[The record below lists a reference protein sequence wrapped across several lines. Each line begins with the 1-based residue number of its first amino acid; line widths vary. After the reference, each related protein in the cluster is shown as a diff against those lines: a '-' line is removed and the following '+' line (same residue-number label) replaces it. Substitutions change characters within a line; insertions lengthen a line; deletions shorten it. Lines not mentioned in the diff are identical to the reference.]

1 MNRYSLSLSAMNALT
16 QNNGPWHLPLSRGAL
31 SVAVIFRTETLRAD
45 ISRRAFL
52 LSGAASAAVGLAPG
66 LLQAQSAAPALPP
79 LDAFTDILLPSDTDT
94 PAASSLSVAQALLN
108 EVIPGSLT
116 ERLLGAGTA
125 FLDQVGP
132 VPFVQLPTGAREEVV
147 SWMATADYNAIP
159 GRFYHVV
166 RLFTVAYY
174 FSHPDVVSAFPL
186 NAAPQPLG
194 YPPPWGQS

>member
-1 MNRYSLSLSAMNALT
+1 MGDYT
-16 QNNGPWHLPLSRGAL
+16 GL
-31 SVAVIFRTETLRAD
+31 SVNFGAETLSPKIHLRAD
-45 ISRRAFL
+45 LCRRAFL
-52 LSGAASAAVGLAPG
+52 LCGAASAATAL
-66 LLQAQSAAPALPP
+66 APALLHAQASAPAP
-79 LDAFTDILLPSDTDT
+79 HALDAFMSVLLPGDEFMPSS
-94 PAASSLSVAQALLN
+94 SSLGIADALLG
-108 EVIPGSLT
+108 EVTVGSLT

-125 FLDQVGP
+125 FLNQVGP
-132 VPFVQLPTGAREEVV
+132 VEFAELRTDAQEEVV